1 MIALLSG
8 RIAHKGISHIVVDTQ
23 GVGYRVFIPVT
34 TFYALP
40 EEGQAVTLHIHTHVK
55 QDAIH
60 LFGFYTQEERDLF
73 QMMISVSGIGPKIAL
88 SILSGIAVNDLLRAI
103 SGGDAA
109 KLVCIPG
116 VGRKMADRLILE
128 LREKVLKKMAQH
140 QVSAVDP
147 GRNLREMVLEDVLSA
162 LVNLGYKP
170 NTARSAIDKVAG
182 QCDGE
187 PAMDDLLKKS
197 LRILAG

>member
-34 TFYALP
+34 TFYELP

-55 QDAIH
+55 EDAIH
-60 LFGFYTQEERDLF
+60 LFGFYTGEERDLF
-73 QMMISVSGIGPKIAL
+73 QMLISVSGIGPKIAL
-88 SILSGIAVNDLLRAI
+88 SILSGISVDDLLRAI
-103 SGGDAA
+103 SGGDVA
-109 KLVCIPG
+109 KLVCTPG
-116 VGRKMADRLILE
+116 VGKKMAERLILE
-128 LREKVLKKMAQH
+128 LREKVIKKMSQDN
-140 QVSAVDP
+140 VSAVDP
-147 GRNLREMVLEDVLSA
+147 GRNLREMVHEDVLSA

-170 NTARSAIDKVAG
+170 GTAKAAIDKVAS
-182 QCDGE
+182 QSETE
-187 PAMDDLLKKS
+187 PAMDELLKQT